1 MLKFYFSP
9 EWFHG
14 IDSIFEIVSIIV
26 ALLIAIYAYKVY
38 RFSKENKYKFF
49 SFAFLLIALAYMFKI
64 LTNFSIYKQRIV
76 EKTIGN
82 LTFTFLTVQK
92 TELFLVLGYLL
103 FHFFMIIG
111 LIGIYLVIDKQAKE
125 QANKKTIVLLTY
137 LAFLSAILS
146 HFYFI
151 IFHITSILLLF
162 LITLIFYRNCCKKA
176 TKAGKLVAASF
187 FIILISH
194 IFFTMVLFNL
204 DYYVLGEITQLIG
217 FIILLISYFTVLK
230 K

>member
-26 ALLIAIYAYKVY
+26 ALLIALYAYKIY
-38 RFSKENKYKFF
+38 KFSKVNKYKFF
-49 SFAFLLIALAYMFKI
+49 SWAFLLIAIAYIFKI
-64 LTNFSIYKQRIV
+64 LTNLTLYKQNII

-92 TELFLVLGYLL
+92 TELFLVWGYLL

-125 QANKKTIVLLTY
+125 QANKKIVILLTF

-151 IFHITSILLLF
+151 IFHITNILVLSF
-162 LITLIFYRNCCKKA
+162 ITMIFYNNCRKKCTKA
-176 TKAGKLVAASF
+176 TKLITSAFFLVLISQIF
-187 FIILISH
+187 FIMI
-194 IFFTMVLFNL
+194 LFNPN
-204 DYYVLGEITQLIG
+204 YYVLGEIVQLIG
-217 FIILLISYFTVLK
+217 FIILLISYFMVLK